1 MKLQVQIKVLKKY
14 TGYSGTFPRYA
25 PENFLWDNRKR
36 KWKLQTTGSFL
47 SAAGR
52 SPRLQ
57 VSISVLSG
65 SWPVPAEH
73 TQHTGINIHQKISQ
87 HIANHHVHSKVRNS
101 VSSILSFQ
109 FINPIHKL
117 TQSPF
122 LFIDRALKIFLF

>member
-36 KWKLQTTGSFL
+36 KWKLQTTGSF
-47 SAAGR
+47 
-52 SPRLQ
+52 
-57 VSISVLSG
+57 
-65 SWPVPAEH
+65 
-73 TQHTGINIHQKISQ
+73 Q